1 MAVCEILSV
10 GTELLLGDIL
20 NTDTRFISLELAGM
34 GISVLHQSTVGDND
48 ARLSEALGLALS
60 RSDIVIVTGGLGPTA
75 DDITREVCCRE
86 LGFELE
92 MDKQIAR
99 GIQDFFAGRGYNM
112 PEANLRQAYVPIGG
126 TVFQNNNGT
135 APGLAIKKG
144 GKCVIMLPGPP
155 GELEPMFR
163 ESAVP
168 YLSEYSDG
176 AIVSQTVHVMNLGES
191 AMAQRVSDLLELSN
205 PTVAPYAK
213 QGEAL
218 LRVTAKAASKEE
230 ALALCSP
237 VVDEIKSRLGEFVY
251 GVDCGNIESAVFGL
265 LKASGKTL
273 ACAESCTG
281 GLIAKRMTDIPGS
294 SQVFAGG
301 AVTYTNQMKTR
312 LLGVREETL
321 ERFGAVSEQTCR
333 EMAEGVVRLTGCGIG
348 VATTGIAGPD
358 NDGDLPAGLAYI
370 AVSDG
375 KVTKVDKVSTG
386 RSLRDYNR
394 TVIASR
400 ALNLVRIFMAD

>member
-48 ARLSEALGLALS
+48 ARLSEALRLALS

-92 MDKQIAR
+92 MDEQIAR

-301 AVTYTNQMKTR
+301 AVTYTNQMKTS

>member
-144 GKCVIMLPGPP
+144 G
-155 GELEPMFR
+155 
-163 ESAVP
+163 
-168 YLSEYSDG
+168 
-176 AIVSQTVHVMNLGES
+176 N
-191 AMAQRVSDLLELSN
+191 
-205 PTVAPYAK
+205 
-213 QGEAL
+213 AL
-218 LRVTAKAASKEE
+218 
-230 ALALCSP
+230 LCSP
-237 VVDEIKSRLGEFVY
+237 ALPVSLSR
-251 GVDCGNIESAVFGL
+251 C
-265 LKASGKTL
+265 
-273 ACAESCTG
+273 
-281 GLIAKRMTDIPGS
+281 
-294 SQVFAGG
+294 FA
-301 AVTYTNQMKTR
+301 
-312 LLGVREETL
+312 
-321 ERFGAVSEQTCR
+321 
-333 EMAEGVVRLTGCGIG
+333 
-348 VATTGIAGPD
+348 
-358 NDGDLPAGLAYI
+358 
-370 AVSDG
+370 
-375 KVTKVDKVSTG
+375 
-386 RSLRDYNR
+386 
-394 TVIASR
+394 R
-400 ALNLVRIFMAD
+400 ALFPIFRSIPTARLFLKRFML